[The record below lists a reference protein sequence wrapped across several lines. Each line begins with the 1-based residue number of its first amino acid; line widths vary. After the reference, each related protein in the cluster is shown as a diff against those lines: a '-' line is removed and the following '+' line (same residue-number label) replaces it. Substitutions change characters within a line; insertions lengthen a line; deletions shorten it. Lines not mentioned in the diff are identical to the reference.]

1 VTSWS
6 KARQLAVSLFQNA
19 IYPSGLSGAVS
30 WLGIYQVLLWYEEVN
45 LESITALPHIIDADK
60 LRPPSYRPA
69 RHGISAWQQRAQAA
83 EHYLAQ
89 QLGCQPDQVKSH
101 VDLLMNNPVYKG
113 VQRQNPLGIAFPVL
127 IRYILQT
134 FGNNAISYD
143 LEVPAQAVFPGIVVP
158 GRSPNPK
165 IDIVVRNQSRIKA
178 VISCKW
184 SLRHDR
190 LSDISNECPTYKQ
203 AASWTRTQIDY
214 LVITN
219 EYDPARLN
227 KLLDD
232 SCVDALVHVHKP
244 LPTTVCGL
252 NSRLVN
258 MLDLV
263 DLLARSQTW

>member
-1 VTSWS
+1 VTNGS

-19 IYPSGLSGAVS
+19 RYPNGLSGAVS
-30 WLGIYQVLLWYEEVN
+30 WLGIYQVLLWYEKVN
-45 LESITALPHIIDADK
+45 FMNIEALPHIIDADK
-60 LRPPSYRPA
+60 LRPPSYRP
-69 RHGISAWQQRAQAA
+69 SQNSVSVWQKRAQAV
-83 EHYLAQ
+83 EQYLA
-89 QLGCQPDQVKSH
+89 SY
-101 VDLLMNNPVYKG
+101 VDLLMRTPAYQG
-113 VQRQNPLGIAFPVL
+113 VQRQNPLGVAFPVL
-127 IRYILQT
+127 VRHIMQS
-134 FGNNAISYD
+134 FGNNAVSYD
-143 LEVPAQAVFPGIVVP
+143 LEVPAQTIFPGIIVP

-165 IDIVVRNQSRIKA
+165 IDIVVRNDSHVKA

-190 LSDISNECPTYKQ
+190 LNDISNECPTYKQ
-203 AASWTRTQIDY
+203 AASWTRTKIDY

-252 NSRLVN
+252 NSRLMN
-258 MLDLV
+258 MLDLA
-263 DLLARSQTW
+263 DLLIRSKTW